1 MVRISTNF
9 ALRTEI
15 DNYNTIQL
23 PFIKPLTLIAQLSAT
38 KLTTTT
44 TTTTTTILIIIVII
58 INYRIVVLTSCLNNK
73 SHNYKVRTTK

>member
-1 MVRISTNF
+1 VVRISTNF

-23 PFIKPLTLIAQLSAT
+23 PFIKPLALTAHWSVM

-44 TTTTTTILIIIVII
+44 TVIIIIIIII
-58 INYRIVVLTSCLNNK
+58 INYQIVVLSSCLNSK
-73 SHNYKVRTTK
+73 IHNYKVRTSK